1 MVIPS
6 LSTLPITLIVITR
19 NEAATIAQCLD
30 SVPFASDKLVI
41 DCGSTDATREIA
53 AAHGARVVVQEWLGF
68 GPQRN
73 FATSHAQHDWILT
86 LDADEELTPE
96 LSADLSAR
104 LPTLIQSECAGAI
117 LHRRTLYMGKPM
129 RWYRPMRAER
139 IARIYHRG
147 RARWTDARVHEAL
160 RFSGGVEMFQQPFIH
175 HHNPTLVH
183 KHLKILR
190 YTELKTHDWL
200 ERGKAAPLW
209 TCPFIFV
216 AIFLKDY
223 FLRLAFLD
231 GSRGYVVAQIAA
243 TQAVYRR
250 LRYFELQQNPS
261 SRELAHKLLQQH
273 GIEP

>member
-1 MVIPS
+1 
-6 LSTLPITLIVITR
+6 LSASDKLPITLIVLTR

-30 SVPFASDKLVI
+30 SVPFVADKLVV
-41 DCGSTDATREIA
+41 DCGSTDETRDIA
-53 AAHGARVVVQEWLGF
+53 AAHGARVVTQEWLGF

-73 FATSHAQHDWILT
+73 FATARARYDWILT

-96 LSADLSAR
+96 LRAELLAR
-104 LPTLIQSECAGAI
+104 LPALMQSDIAGAV

-129 RWYRPMRAER
+129 RWYRPMKAER
-139 IARIYHRG
+139 IARLYHRE
-147 RARWTDARVHEAL
+147 RARWTDARVHESL
-160 RFSGGVEMFQQPFIH
+160 RFTGPVEMFHQAFIH

-183 KHLKILR
+183 KHLKVLR

-200 ERGKAAPLW
+200 ERGKQAPLW

-223 FLRLAFLD
+223 FLRLGFLD
-231 GSRGYVVAQIAA
+231 GARGYVVSQIAA

-250 LRYFELQQNPS
+250 LRYFELQQNPQ
-261 SRELAHKLLQQH
+261 SRELAHKLLREH

>member
-1 MVIPS
+1 M
-6 LSTLPITLIVITR
+6 STLPITLIVITR

-30 SVPFASDKLVI
+30 SVPFAADKLVV
-41 DCGSTDATREIA
+41 DCGSTDATIEIA
-53 AAHGARVVVQEWLGF
+53 TAHGARVVTQEWLGF

-73 FATSHAQHDWILT
+73 FATSHARHDWILT
-86 LDADEELTPE
+86 LDADEELTPDLTSE
-96 LSADLSAR
+96 LSAR
-104 LPTLIQSECAGAI
+104 LPSMMQSDAAGAI
-117 LHRRTLYMGKPM
+117 LRRSTLYMGKPM
-129 RWYRPMRAER
+129 RWYRPMKAER
-139 IARIYHRG
+139 IARIYHRK

-160 RFSGGVEMFQQPFIH
+160 RFSGRVEIFQQPFIH

-183 KHLKILR
+183 KHLKMLR

-200 ERGKAAPLW
+200 ERGKPAPLW

-231 GSRGYVVAQIAA
+231 GARGYIVAQIAA

-250 LRYFELQQNPS
+250 LRYFELQQNPP
-261 SRELAHKLLQQH
+261 SRELAHKLLQQY

>member
-1 MVIPS
+1 MSIPEK
-6 LSTLPITLIVITR
+6 LPITLVVITR
-19 NEAATIAQCLD
+19 NEAATLAQCLD
-30 SVPFASDKLVI
+30 SVPFVADKLVV
-41 DCGSTDATREIA
+41 DCGSTDTTREIA
-53 AAHGARVVVQEWLGF
+53 KAHGARVVVQDWLGF

-73 FATSHAQHDWILT
+73 FASSHARHDWILT

-96 LSADLSAR
+96 LVAELCAR
-104 LPTLIQSECAGAI
+104 LPALMRSDVAGAI
-117 LHRRTLYMGKPM
+117 LRRKTLYMGKPM

-139 IARIYHRG
+139 IARLHHRE

-160 RFSGGVEMFQQPFIH
+160 RFSGRVETFHSPFVH

-183 KHLKILR
+183 KHLKMVR
-190 YTELKTHDWL
+190 YTELKTQDWL
-200 ERGKAAPLW
+200 DRGKPAPLW

-216 AIFLKDY
+216 GIFLKDY

-231 GSRGYVVAQIAA
+231 GARGYVVAQIAA

-250 LRYFELQQNPS
+250 LRYFEMKQNPQ
-261 SRELAHKLLQQH
+261 SRELAHELLRTH

>member
-1 MVIPS
+1 MT
-6 LSTLPITLIVITR
+6 TLPITLIVITR

-30 SVPFASDKLVI
+30 SVPFADDKLVV
-41 DCGSTDATREIA
+41 DCGSSDETREIA
-53 AAHGARVVVQEWLGF
+53 AAHGARVVTQTWLGF

-73 FATSHAQHDWILT
+73 FATSHARHDWILT
-86 LDADEELTPE
+86 LDADEELTHE
-96 LSADLSAR
+96 LTRELYAR
-104 LPTLIQSECAGAI
+104 LPAMLQSDVAGAI
-117 LHRRTLYMGKPM
+117 LRRRTLYMGKPM

-139 IARIYHRG
+139 IARLYHRE
-147 RARWTDARVHEAL
+147 RARWTEARVHEAL
-160 RFSGGVEMFQQPFIH
+160 RFSGHIEHFNHPFTH

-183 KHLKILR
+183 KHLKMLR

-200 ERGKAAPLW
+200 ERDKPVPLW

-231 GSRGYVVAQIAA
+231 GARGYVVAQIAA

-250 LRYFELQQNPS
+250 LRYFELQQNPP